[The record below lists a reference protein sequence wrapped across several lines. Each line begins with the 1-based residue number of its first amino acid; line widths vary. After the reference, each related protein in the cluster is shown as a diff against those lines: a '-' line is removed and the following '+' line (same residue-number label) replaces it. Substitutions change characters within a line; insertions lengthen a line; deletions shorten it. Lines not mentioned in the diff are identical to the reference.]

1 MHESSGEQA
10 DQADDRRAN
19 TRSGRHGQVVGHCG
33 VVMPVT
39 MAVPLPESPTDAAH
53 MPVLIV
59 VTLTVPVLVA
69 LVLLVVAV
77 SGVVVVVAGVVRPV
91 ARGVGHG
98 LGLDSWWAGRSLS
111 RCSTWRVVSSTSC
124 RMCSSSIR

>member
-1 MHESSGEQA
+1 
-10 DQADDRRAN
+10 
-19 TRSGRHGQVVGHCG
+19 
-33 VVMPVT
+33 MPVT
-39 MAVPLPESPTDAAH
+39 MAVPVPESPTDAADL
-53 MPVLIV
+53 PVLFV
-59 VTLTVPVLVA
+59 VPVL
-69 LVLLVVAV
+69 LLVVVPVLLLVAV
-77 SGVVVVVAGVVRPV
+77 PGVPGVLVAVTAVVVVVTRVVRPV